1 MGMDTETTDEIQP
14 QGEANA
20 VATWR
25 LEVLLEAGYQVDL
38 AERIAASDADLHLAV
53 ALVGE
58 GCPPRLAAEILL

>member
-1 MGMDTETTDEIQP
+1 MDTELTGEIQP

-25 LEVLLEAGYQVDL
+25 LEVLLDAGYELDL
-38 AERIAASDADLHLAV
+38 AERIAASDADLHLAA

-58 GCPPRLAAEILL
+58 GCPHRLAAEILL

>member
-1 MGMDTETTDEIQP
+1 MDIELTEEIQP
-14 QGEANA
+14 KDGADP

-25 LEVLLEAGYQVDL
+25 LEVLLEAGYAPEL
-38 AERIAASDADLHLAV
+38 AERVAASDADLHLAV

>member
-1 MGMDTETTDEIQP
+1 MGMDIELTDELQP
-14 QGEANA
+14 SGAAAA

-25 LEVLLEAGYQVDL
+25 LEVLLEAGYELSL

-58 GCPPRLAAEILL
+58 GCPPRLAAEIVL